1 MCDHKHTA
9 RKGYVMHT
17 WDEKLGGGAT
27 HMITENEMGGWTCIW
42 HFCLSH
48 LPLPS
53 LPNNVSYK
61 IIIKVLYAIQAL

>member
-27 HMITENEMGGWTCIW
+27 HMITENEMGGWTCI
-42 HFCLSH
+42 
-48 LPLPS
+48 
-53 LPNNVSYK
+53 
-61 IIIKVLYAIQAL
+61 